1 MKQKPN
7 FPACNI
13 ANIII
18 KEAKADTSRSG
29 DALHHIWYDA
39 EKDAGY
45 ATDGKRL
52 LRAAAADFGVN
63 RDELKT
69 GYYDLVM
76 IDGYPRFIPVKC
88 SGMFPNCEAVIP
100 AGDAIFARIHYEK
113 KKRADDQS
121 RQKFLLQML
130 VFHASRKRYPNDPKC
145 WQTLS
150 EVRLDAIDKSGTDW
164 QIEIYSRLDPICF
177 KHGNILFVL
186 MPMRGMGDQQ
196 VVLKACGLWP
206 EEVNETKEN

>member
-1 MKQKPN
+1 MKLKPN

-18 KEAKADTSRSG
+18 KAAKADTSRSG

-52 LRAAAADFGVN
+52 LRATAADFGVN

-69 GYYDLVM
+69 GYYDLAM

-88 SGMFPNCEAVIP
+88 SYPFPNVEAVIP
-100 AGDAIFARIHYEK
+100 AGNTVFAEFHYWK
-113 KKRADDQS
+113 KKEPDDQS

-150 EVRLDAIDKSGTDW
+150 EARLDAIDKSGTDW
-164 QIEIYSRLDPICF
+164 QVMIYENTDPISF
-177 KHGNILFVL
+177 KHDTIHFVL

-196 VVLKACGLWP
+196 VLKACGLWP
-206 EEVNETKEN
+206 EEINETKEN